1 MAGGLRAGSLNALA
15 GLFSGSTNRLAAL
28 PGGGAQLGP
37 VNEDKDESRD
47 EDECA
52 PAKSLKSKDTKPS
65 LALGDDSD
73 FESEE
78 DDVAPQ
84 QQQPMSAP
92 TPNTAG
98 GPRGTFVLSAVP
110 RAEDLNVDDDDV
122 PEF

>member
-15 GLFSGSTNRLAAL
+15 GLFTGSTNRLAAL
-28 PGGGAQLGP
+28 PGGGALGP
-37 VNEDKDESRD
+37 VNEDRDESRD

-52 PAKSLKSKDTKPS
+52 PTKSLKSKDTKPS

-78 DDVAPQ
+78 DDVAL
-84 QQQPMSAP
+84 QQQPQSAP
-92 TPNTAG
+92 TPNAAS

-110 RAEDLNVDDDDV
+110 RAEDLNVDADDDV